1 MPPSRME
8 SMWLPRYNRVYQRP
22 ASMPRQEQDAVSWY
36 LCLIR
41 ANPLGTDE
49 EPGKLP
55 DTLKVHHSLIALQNP
70 WQTYLNLWQAVRSRE
85 WSQQLNDL
93 PTVWVRDCPLPD

>member
-1 MPPSRME
+1 
-8 SMWLPRYNRVYQRP
+8 
-22 ASMPRQEQDAVSWY
+22 MPRQEQDAVSWY

-70 WQTYLNLWQAVRSRE
+70 WQTYLNLWQAVRSRRME
-85 WSQQLNDL
+85 STAEQSSNCLGPGL
-93 PTVWVRDCPLPD
+93 PAARLG